1 MDLNRNKDCIDSIVV
16 DEIAFSLVENIFNR
30 DKEKF
35 FHWGATFIKQEK
47 IRDIIKDLYWL
58 HSFINQLDKYDKAL
72 KLIFEE
78 ETEWFAT
85 HFNFFKPQALNMII
99 EITKFLEKAENE
111 YDGITVLG
119 V

>member
-1 MDLNRNKDCIDSIVV
+1 MKNLFKVYPTQSHLIPLNPTIIS
-16 DEIAFSLVENIFNR
+16 SLLYIYIIR
-30 DKEKF
+30 Y
-35 FHWGATFIKQEK
+35 Q
-47 IRDIIKDLYWL
+47 IRDIIKDLYRL

-119 V
+119 I

>member
-1 MDLNRNKDCIDSIVV
+1 MKLLFHLLKIYLTEIKKSFFIGELLLLNK
-16 DEIAFSLVENIFNR
+16 
-30 DKEKF
+30 K
-35 FHWGATFIKQEK
+35 K

-58 HSFINQLDKYDKAL
+58 HSFINQLDKYEKAL

-119 V
+119 I